1 MLSPSSSTTRLARLR
16 ALGAVGLRPRI
27 GVRWPHVSNH
37 GLRRVLP
44 LPRWKVAIGVVAALF
59 AVMCVPLLA
68 VGLPNHGASIDG
80 LGSLT
85 AALFRWFWLL
95 GWAAAAAL
103 PGLALAALLFG
114 REVVVAEAGVLHL
127 RVELLGFGLG
137 ADYPAGDVRK
147 LRVAEGDAGS
157 GTAWRGTHLVF
168 DFHDIP
174 VALGSR
180 LDATSAAQLCMELQ
194 QVLAQPAIACG
205 KRPAPQPAGA
215 DMLRVANAAPVQVM
229 TAPASR
235 LALVGLLAANLLPL
249 AGVLLFAWKV
259 GEIMLVYW
267 AESVIIGLINVAKLV
282 VIGRWAALFYAPFF
296 LGHYGGFMA
305 MHLLL
310 IMMFFVRGPSDQGDM
325 PLSEVTH
332 ILAPLWPA
340 LLGLSLSHLLSFAQN
355 FIGRGE
361 YARIKLS
368 AQMNA
373 PYRRVLVMQ
382 FTIILGGMLTL
393 ALGSSIAALVL
404 MVALKLLVDVRAH
417 RRERQRGAASADD
430 MP

>member
-1 MLSPSSSTTRLARLR
+1 MLNPSSSSARLARLR
-16 ALGAVGLRPRI
+16 ALGALGLRPRL
-27 GVRWPHVSNH
+27 GLRWPHGSDHAV
-37 GLRRVLP
+37 RRVLP
-44 LPRWKVAIGVVAALF
+44 LPRRNVAIGVTAVLF

-68 VGLPNHGASIDG
+68 VGLPTLGASTDG
-80 LGSLT
+80 LTSLT
-85 AALFRWFWLL
+85 VLLFRWFWLL

-114 REVVVAEAGVLHL
+114 REVVVVEAGLLHL
-127 RVELLGFGLG
+127 RAELLGVGLG
-137 ADYPAGDVRK
+137 ADYPAGEVRK
-147 LRVAEGDAGS
+147 LRVTEGSADS
-157 GTAWRGTHLVF
+157 GTAWRGTHVVF

-180 LDATSAAQLCMELQ
+180 LDATHAAQLCMELQ
-194 QVLAQPAIACG
+194 QALAQSASADG
-205 KRPAPQPAGA
+205 KRPAPQADAP
-215 DMLRVANAAPVQVM
+215 DMLRAATAPPVPVT

-235 LALVGLLAANLLPL
+235 LALLGLLAANLLPL

-259 GEIMLVYW
+259 GDIMLVYW
-267 AESVIIGLINVAKLV
+267 AESVIIGLINVVKLV
-282 VIGRWAALFYAPFF
+282 VIGRWAAVFFAPFF

-305 MHLLL
+305 MHLMF
-310 IMMFFVRGPSDQGDM
+310 IMMFFVRGPSYQGDM

-332 ILAPLWPA
+332 MLAALWPA

-361 YARIKLS
+361 YTRIKLS

-430 MP
+430 TP

>member
-1 MLSPSSSTTRLARLR
+1 LPT
-16 ALGAVGLRPRI
+16 LGAR
-27 GVRWPHVSNH
+27 S
-37 GLRRVLP
+37 
-44 LPRWKVAIGVVAALF
+44 
-59 AVMCVPLLA
+59 
-68 VGLPNHGASIDG
+68 DG

-85 AALFRWFWLL
+85 AMLFQWFWML
-95 GWAAAAAL
+95 GWATAAAV

-114 REVVVAEAGVLHL
+114 REVVVVEAGLLHL
-127 RVELLGFGLG
+127 RAEVLGFGLG
-137 ADYPAGDVRK
+137 ADYPAGEVRK

-168 DFHDIP
+168 DFHDMP
-174 VALGSR
+174 VAFGSQF
-180 LDATSAAQLCMELQ
+180 DATSAAQLCMELQ
-194 QVLAQPAIACG
+194 QVLAQPASAYG
-205 KRPAPQPAGA
+205 TQPAPPALA
-215 DMLRVANAAPVQVM
+215 PTMPRAATTPPLPV
-229 TAPASR
+229 TAAPASR
-235 LALVGLLAANLLPL
+235 LALLGLLAANLLPL

-267 AESVIIGLINVAKLV
+267 AESVIIGLINVVKLV
-282 VIGRWAALFYAPFF
+282 VIGRWAAVFYAPFF

-305 MHLLL
+305 MHLMF
-310 IMMFFVRGPSDQGDM
+310 IMMFFVRGPSYQGDM

-332 ILAPLWPA
+332 ILTPLWPA

-361 YARIKLS
+361 YTRIKLS

-382 FTIILGGMLTL
+382 FTIILGGILTL

-417 RRERQRGAASADD
+417 RRERQRGAASADLT
-430 MP
+430 P